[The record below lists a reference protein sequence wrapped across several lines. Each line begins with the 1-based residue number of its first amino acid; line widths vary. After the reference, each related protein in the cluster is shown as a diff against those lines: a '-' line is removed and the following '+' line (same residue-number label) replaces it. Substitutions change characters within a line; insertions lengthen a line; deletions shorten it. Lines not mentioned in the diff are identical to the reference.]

1 MVAAQLRS
9 SRDTEPTTGEDR
21 ELDAAKEIMA
31 YFLENPE
38 AADSF
43 EGIARWRLMA
53 TIVERSLAETQKAL
67 LWLVEN
73 GYLLKQEIPGSQSI
87 FSVNREKTAETK
99 RLVEERENPEK

>member
-1 MVAAQLRS
+1 VAAQLPC
-9 SRDTEPTTGEDR
+9 SRGTEPTTEEDR

-53 TIVERSLAETQKAL
+53 TIVERSLAETEKAL
-67 LWLVEN
+67 RWLVGE

-87 FSVNREKTAETK
+87 FSVNREKTAEAK
-99 RLVEERENPEK
+99 RLVKTREDPEK